1 MVKIV
6 NSSEFKEIVK
16 EGLTIVDFFATWCG
30 PCKMLAP
37 IFEEVSN
44 EMENKAKFIKVDVDQ
59 CGDIAGEY
67 SIQTI
72 PTIIIL
78 KDGEIVETMIG
89 FLPKDVIKSNIEKHI

>member
-72 PTIIIL
+72 PTIII
-78 KDGEIVETMIG
+78 
-89 FLPKDVIKSNIEKHI
+89 